1 MLGEEKTNIN
11 STDFLVLLQNIE
23 PTTFHAQGEHAI
35 IIHSTMRAT
44 NHPESQ
50 NIQNW
55 MESRVSNRLSI
66 FFFGIHNFVLKIVIV
81 LNPNQQCLSYIV
93 AN

>member
-1 MLGEEKTNIN
+1 MLGEEKTNVNFI
-11 STDFLVLLQNIE
+11 DFLGFILQNIQ
-23 PTTFHAQGEHAI
+23 PTAFHARGEHAI

-55 MESRVSNRLSI
+55 MKSCVNNRLK
-66 FFFGIHNFVLKIVIV
+66 HALENTT
-81 LNPNQQCLSYIV
+81 LSQ
-93 AN
+93 N